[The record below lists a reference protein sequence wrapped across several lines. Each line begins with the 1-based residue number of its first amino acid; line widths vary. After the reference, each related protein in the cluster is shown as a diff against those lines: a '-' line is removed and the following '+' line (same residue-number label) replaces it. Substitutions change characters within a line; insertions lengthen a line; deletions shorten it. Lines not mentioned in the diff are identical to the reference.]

1 MKIKKFKNFV
11 EPVNEDIFTGALLI
25 GGFLAAVGS
34 NSLIDYASSAW
45 TKWMMERKY
54 KPTGKEEM
62 VQLNQNGEVSEHK
75 FIEVKDKDT
84 GETFMG
90 VTVVDSTTADPGYE
104 KEQFFI
110 FDKKGFEEL
119 KKKWSEG
126 DSGDLSGHHKK
137 WNLRP
142 GN

>member
-11 EPVNEDIFTGALLI
+11 EPVNEEILTGALVI
-25 GGFLAAVGS
+25 GGFIAAMGAGAV
-34 NSLIDYASSAW
+34 IDYASSAW

-126 DSGDLSGHHKK
+126 NSGDLSGHHKK